1 MKQVYQTPDFDV
13 SAYELDDII
22 TISIGTGPV
31 EGGDSG
37 WVEICRSR
45 SNRSDLL
52 TIISRARFALLCFF
66 VPYLVFCA
74 PFRFCTPF

>member
-22 TISIGTGPV
+22 TISIDASPV

-37 WVEICRSR
+37 WVEI
-45 SNRSDLL
+45 
-52 TIISRARFALLCFF
+52 
-66 VPYLVFCA
+66 
-74 PFRFCTPF
+74 

>member
-1 MKQVYQTPDFDV
+1 MKQINQTPKLNV

-37 WVEICRSR
+37 WVEI
-45 SNRSDLL
+45 
-52 TIISRARFALLCFF
+52 
-66 VPYLVFCA
+66 
-74 PFRFCTPF
+74 

>member
-22 TISIGTGPV
+22 TISIGPV

-37 WVEICRSR
+37 WVEI
-45 SNRSDLL
+45 
-52 TIISRARFALLCFF
+52 
-66 VPYLVFCA
+66 
-74 PFRFCTPF
+74 

>member
-31 EGGDSG
+31 ERGDSG
-37 WVEICRSR
+37 WVEI
-45 SNRSDLL
+45 
-52 TIISRARFALLCFF
+52 
-66 VPYLVFCA
+66 
-74 PFRFCTPF
+74 